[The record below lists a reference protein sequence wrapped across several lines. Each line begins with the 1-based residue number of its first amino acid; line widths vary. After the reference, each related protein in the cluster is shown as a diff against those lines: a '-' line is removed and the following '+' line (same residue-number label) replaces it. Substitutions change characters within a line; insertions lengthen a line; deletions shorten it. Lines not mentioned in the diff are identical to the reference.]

1 MKLRS
6 LLAALALVATAAC
19 SSEPAQSD
27 RQQIDRDTLTR
38 RQKDSIIAEMPL
50 PGSGVVGRALK
61 VQDAANARAARF
73 DSLAKQG
80 NR

>member
-6 LLAALALVATAAC
+6 FLAALALVATAAC
-19 SSEPAQSD
+19 SSEPAQND

-38 RQKDSIIAEMPL
+38 RQKDSIIAELPL

-61 VQDAANARAARF
+61 VSDSLAARAARH